1 MNTIKLQD
9 KTFEPYISAEKIEE
23 VIDRIANELNRDYAV
38 KEPLVL
44 VMLNGAFMFA
54 GDLFK
59 KVNINCDISF
69 VKYASYSGTRSSH
82 NIKMLIGVNENVRG
96 RDIVIVEDIVD
107 SGLTMESLMKYLK
120 EWDVKDIKIATLLFK
135 PEAFTKDYKI
145 DYIGMEISNDF
156 IVVYGLDYDGKGRN
170 LPEIYKLKS

>member
-1 MNTIKLQD
+1 MKTIIIGD
-9 KTFEPYISAEKIEE
+9 KTFEIFLPKEKIEE
-23 VIDRIANELNRDYAV
+23 VIARMANKLNSEYAD
-38 KEPLVL
+38 KGPLFL

-59 KVNINCDISF
+59 KVNISCDISF

-107 SGLTMESLMKYLK
+107 SGLTMESLMKDLR
-120 EWDVKDIKIATLLFK
+120 EWEVKDIKIATLLFK

-145 DYIGMEISNDF
+145 DYIGMEIPNDF
-156 IVVYGLDYDGKGRN
+156 IVGYGLDYDGKGRN